1 MLYNLRLCLGSLAML
16 AKQEPYKMDIGYGG
30 LYMHNDPKIQSICT
44 ATGLP
49 VALILGQLAGSA
61 GHLGIQNTK
70 TRIGIYRYIAV

>member
-1 MLYNLRLCLGSLAML
+1 
-16 AKQEPYKMDIGYGG
+16 
-30 LYMHNDPKIQSICT
+30 MHSDPKIQSICT